1 MGLYVVRLSVL
12 DQSPVSEGTTPSEA
26 LRNSI
31 QLAIHADELGY
42 YRYWVAEHHGMHGL
56 AGSSPEILI
65 GHIAENTKNIRIGSG
80 GVMLSHYSP
89 LKVAENFKV
98 LEALHPN
105 RIDLGLGRAPGS
117 DARTANAFHA
127 TGNSSGSE
135 NYLESVLAI
144 RQLLNGK
151 KITTGPL
158 SGLEALPSTP
168 SSPEIWLL
176 ASSDGSASVAA
187 HSGLPLSWAHFI
199 NGNGAAICDLY
210 REHYS
215 PSEQHPKPAVNVGVS
230 VLCADTDEEVRQML
244 SSLEVW
250 RSSGLRGPI
259 PDTSHIKDVNEEF
272 DDLRFHSPSR
282 PMVIGTPERVKDQ
295 LCAIASAYEAEELL
309 LVTICYSHS
318 QRLRSYEL
326 VAEAFNT

>member
-1 MGLYVVRLSVL
+1 MRLSVL
-12 DQSPVSEGTTPSEA
+12 DQSPVPEGTTPSQA

-31 QLAIHADELGY
+31 DLAQFADDLGY

-65 GHIAENTKNIRIGSG
+65 GHIAENTKTIRVGSG

-117 DARTANAFHA
+117 DARTAYAFQS
-127 TGNSSGSE
+127 TGSASGSE
-135 NYLESVLAI
+135 NYLESLLAL
-144 RQLLNGK
+144 RQLLSGK
-151 KITTGPL
+151 TIQSGPL
-158 SGLEALPSTP
+158 SGVEALPTTASV
-168 SSPEIWLL
+168 PEMWLL

-187 HSGLPLSWAHFI
+187 HCGLPLSWAHFI
-199 NGNGAAICDLY
+199 NGDGATVCDLY
-210 REHYS
+210 RQHYS
-215 PSEQHPKPAVNVGVS
+215 PSEEHPDPSVSVGVS
-230 VLCADTDEEVRQML
+230 VLCADSKEDAQQML
-244 SSLEVW
+244 SSLELW

-259 PDTSHIKDVNEEF
+259 PDTSNIKDVNEEF
-272 DDLRFHSPSR
+272 NDLRFHSPSR
-282 PMVIGTPERVKDQ
+282 PMVIGTPDRVKGQ
-295 LCAIASAYEAEELL
+295 LCAIADTYEAEELL

-326 VAEAFNT
+326 IAEAFNT

>member
-1 MGLYVVRLSVL
+1 MRLYVVRLSVL
-12 DQSPVSEGTTPSEA
+12 DQSPVPEGTSPSAA

-31 QLAIHADELGY
+31 ELAILADELGY

-65 GHIAENTKNIRIGSG
+65 GHIAENTKTIRVGSG

-117 DARTANAFHA
+117 DARTAYAFQS
-127 TGNSSGSE
+127 TGNASGSE
-135 NYLESVLAI
+135 NYLESVLAL
-144 RQLLNGK
+144 RQLVNGQT
-151 KITTGPL
+151 IPTGPL
-158 SGLEALPSTP
+158 SGVEALPSTP
-168 SSPEIWLL
+168 SFPEIWLL

-187 HSGLPLSWAHFI
+187 HCGLPLSWAHFI
-199 NGNGAAICDLY
+199 NGNGATICDLY
-210 REHYS
+210 RQHYS
-215 PSEQHPKPAVNVGVS
+215 PSERHPEPSVSVGVS
-230 VLCADTDEEVRQML
+230 VLCADTEEEALQML

-259 PDTSHIKDVNEEF
+259 PNTRNVQDVNEEF
-272 DDLRFHSPSR
+272 NDLRFQSPSR
-282 PMVIGTPERVKDQ
+282 PMVVGTPEDVKVQ
-295 LCAIASAYEAEELL
+295 LCEIADAYSAEELL
-309 LVTICYSHS
+309 LVTICHSHN

-326 VAEAFNT
+326 IAEVLNA